1 MKIGLSTR
9 YFHLNKA
16 KQWFFSY
23 FRSWNYFYLR
33 FGKWGFL
40 SGCSSKWRMDW
51 CQKNLFFRENFLL
64 FYSSESLYLLE
75 HTRKTW
81 IELLPTTK
89 LVQIP
94 SNLTVKPLPRDQ
106 TPIRNQFPTAQF
118 YSIRFPILI
127 WHKNSTIKLI
137 IGFPPLFSQHIHTNC
152 IQKLYLLL
160 ID

>member
-16 KQWFFSY
+16 KQWIFSY

-40 SGCSSKWRMDW
+40 SGCSSKSRMDW

-89 LVQIP
+89 WVEIP
-94 SNLTVKPLPRDQ
+94 SNSTVKPLPRDQ
-106 TPIRNQFPTAQF
+106 TPITNQFLTAQF
-118 YSIRFPILI
+118 HSIRLI

-137 IGFPPLFSQHIHTNC
+137 IGFPPLFSQHIYTLTVYRSYIC
-152 IQKLYLLL
+152 S
-160 ID
+160 